1 MRYEYCNGRAG
12 GNIKQPHGESFCGRK
27 KLYEK
32 MIKKKD
38 DGISRRERKSI

>member
-1 MRYEYCNGRAG
+1 MNTATGGQAG
-12 GNIKQPHGESFCGRK
+12 IKKQPHGESFCGRK

-38 DGISRRERKSI
+38 DGISRRERKFI